1 MSLLFNWIK
10 PPQVPLILATD
21 LYKNTVVCLF
31 LERYLRL
38 HGYEAVEMVKYLLQ
52 HGAANINHENLENG
66 TALHYI
72 VENMVRQTFWKISL
86 NKMLMLI
93 LRPVKMKLLFSLH
106 NVSLEIVK
114 YIIEHDGDV
123 IC

>member
-1 MSLLFNWIK
+1 M
-10 PPQVPLILATD
+10 
-21 LYKNTVVCLF
+21 CLF

-52 HGAANINHENLENG
+52 HGAANINQENLENG

-72 VENMVRQTFWKISL
+72 VENMVHQTFRKISL

-93 LRPVKMKLLFSLH
+93 LKPVKMKLLFSLH

>member
-1 MSLLFNWIK
+1 
-10 PPQVPLILATD
+10 
-21 LYKNTVVCLF
+21 
-31 LERYLRL
+31 
-38 HGYEAVEMVKYLLQ
+38 
-52 HGAANINHENLENG
+52 LENG